1 MSGLRLTVSRGVI
14 VEMSRMSA
22 YEVPGVVRVARRGP
36 AWRAFIAGP
45 AVGVRIRD
53 GRVQVRVHVIARPAR
68 SLIHVAS
75 GVRSAVAATVERLL
89 GLELGSVTVVV
100 DAVGG

>member
-1 MSGLRLTVSRGVI
+1 MTGLHLTVSRDVI
-14 VEMSRMSA
+14 VEMTRMAA

-36 AWRAFIAGP
+36 AWRAFLAGP
-45 AVGVRIRD
+45 AVGVRVRD
-53 GRVQVRVHVIARPAR
+53 GRVQVRVHVVARPAQ
-68 SLIHVAS
+68 SLIAVAS
-75 GVRSAVAATVERLL
+75 GVRGAVAATMERLL